1 MDHRKIFLLSNG
13 SGYPFFS
20 FLFFFP
26 SVLSLLFDFS
36 YGRLTSKHFIIHK
49 FHVDVNI
56 QIHINV
62 DAKKKKK
69 KNYRRIYSMEL
80 WKDEAKISHGTVFIN
95 LQRKMLEDKIAKH

>member
-69 KNYRRIYSMEL
+69 KITVESTPWNCGRMRRKSLMEL
-80 WKDEAKISHGTVFIN
+80 SS
-95 LQRKMLEDKIAKH
+95 